1 MNQNQMALEKMRKT
15 QENLQK
21 RKAELEELINS
32 EGYAKAMDKMEEKR
46 REKIEKQQLDVIA
59 NMLGQGYNQ
68 ARVARETGIGKQTVS
83 NRVALIRKD
92 YPELYDLFA
101 HLDK

>member
-32 EGYAKAMDKMEEKR
+32 EGYAKAMDKME
-46 REKIEKQQLDVIA
+46 KQSQKDWAGFNNKTI
-59 NMLGQGYNQ
+59 NYKQCKKKFMGQEEDDGN
-68 ARVARETGIGKQTVS
+68 KK
-83 NRVALIRKD
+83 N
-92 YPELYDLFA
+92 
-101 HLDK
+101 